1 MTKSVKKPAAAK
13 PTRKPRSTPAV
24 TEPVNAGRP
33 GSKSYLIQELLGR
46 QTGAT
51 IKELAAASGWQDHSV
66 RGFMSVTLEEETRTC
81 RYDPDRRRSSA
92 LPAWQRDC
100 RPVTMLTVKLRA
112 LRTSAL
118 PISVALGSSIME
130 RAPGIDEQ
138 GTAAAGH
145 RVQDARGGVRRLEPP
160 DPAATSSL
168 ASAPAGKRH
177 TEGSSQRP
185 VPKAGTTLVR
195 EWQGKVHE
203 VLALEDGQFA
213 CGGKT
218 YPSLTVIARQI
229 TGTHQSGPRFF
240 GLKPHANVAS
250 VKGNR

>member
-1 MTKSVKKPAAAK
+1 MP
-13 PTRKPRSTPAV
+13 
-24 TEPVNAGRP
+24 GRP

-51 IKELAAASGWQDHSV
+51 IKELAAATSWQDHSV
-66 RGFMSVTLEEETRTC
+66 RGFMSGTLKKKLGLAVTTQIVDGVRHYRLGNGN
-81 RYDPDRRRSSA
+81 
-92 LPAWQRDC
+92 C
-100 RPVTMLTVKLRA
+100 RPVTMLTVKLKGLEDLGLA
-112 LRTSAL
+112 DLRSTWAEYYGTSPPASMSKEL
-118 PISVALGSSIME
+118 LRLAIGYKMQEEVS
-130 RAPGIDEQ
+130 
-138 GTAAAGH
+138 
-145 RVQDARGGVRRLEPP
+145 GGLSRRTLLQL
-160 DPAATSSL
+160 SSL

-185 VPKAGTTLVR
+185 VPKAGTKLIR

-240 GLKPHANVAS
+240 GLKSNTSIVS
-250 VKGNR
+250 VKGNSDG